1 MNWRVP
7 ARTRAR
13 HAGHGGNA
21 GGQVVGTILASGKL
35 EAKDGAKAVIK
46 TELQVAVIVGIVMTL
61 CSAPALHVNFYAPPP
76 VHLYEPV
83 RTCTNLSVQLH
94 RVSGGT
100 LYLPLD
106 PPPSPLRC
114 SRIGF
119 TRNTI
124 SLLV

>member
-83 RTCTNLSVQLH
+83 RTCTNLYEPECAAAQSVGGYSLPA
-94 RVSGGT
+94 SG
-100 LYLPLD
+100 
-106 PPPSPLRC
+106 PSPLPPP
-114 SRIGF
+114 
-119 TRNTI
+119 
-124 SLLV
+124 LLSHWIYS